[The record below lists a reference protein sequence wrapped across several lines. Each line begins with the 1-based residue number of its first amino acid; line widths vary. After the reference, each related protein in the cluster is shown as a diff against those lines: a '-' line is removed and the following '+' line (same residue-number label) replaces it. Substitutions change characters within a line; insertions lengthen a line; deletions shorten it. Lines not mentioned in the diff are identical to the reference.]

1 MVGQFVYSTY
11 EVDADAL
18 AMPTTP
24 LDEVLRLRGQ
34 CESQAKQQQLDS
46 YAREDSIPGC
56 TACTGRPLFASRVA
70 QTPRRQLD

>member
-34 CESQAKQQQLDS
+34 CESQAKRQQLYSRRDAS
-46 YAREDSIPGC
+46 AFSRTRRTLARVS
-56 TACTGRPLFASRVA
+56 
-70 QTPRRQLD
+70 